1 MRIFVTGAT
10 GYVGIALVQE
20 LINAGHKVVGLT
32 RSDSGAMKLRE
43 SGADVH
49 LGNLNDL
56 QSIYNGAKA
65 ADGVI
70 HLAFNND
77 FSDFANS
84 LKTDVNVIKTIGRAL
99 EGTGK
104 PFVTT
109 AHYNGT
115 TSDNAVIALGN
126 CGVRT
131 SIVSLAPSVHGPGDK
146 GFVPGL
152 INIARKKGFSAYIDE
167 GSNRWT
173 AIHRLDAA
181 KLYRLALE
189 KAPASSLLD
198 GVADEAVPFR
208 DIASVI
214 AKHLNLPIVS
224 ISQEKAF
231 EHFGFLGTI
240 ASQDIP
246 RSSVQTQRIL
256 EWQPTQSSLI
266 SDLEMGHYFKN

>member
-10 GYVGIALVQE
+10 GYVGTAVIQE

-32 RSDSGAMKLRE
+32 RSDSAAVKLRE
-43 SGADVH
+43 AGVEVH
-49 LGNLNDL
+49 LGNLYDL
-56 QSIYNGAKA
+56 ESIYKGAKA

-84 LKTDVNVIKTIGRAL
+84 LKTDLNVIETIGRAL

-115 TSDNAVIALGN
+115 ASDNAVIELGKR
-126 CGVRT
+126 GVRT

-152 INIARKKGFSAYIDE
+152 INIAREKGFSAYIDE
-167 GSNRWT
+167 GSNHWT

-189 KAPASSLLD
+189 KAPAGSYLD
-198 GVADEAVPFR
+198 GVADEAVPFH

-214 AKHLNLPIVS
+214 GKQLNLPIVS
-224 ISQEKAF
+224 IPKEKAF

-246 RSSVQTQRIL
+246 RSSEKTQELLGWR
-256 EWQPTQSSLI
+256 PTHLSLI
-266 SDLEMGHYFKN
+266 SDLETGHYFKN

>member
-10 GYVGIALVQE
+10 GYVGTAVVQE
-20 LINAGHKVVGLT
+20 LINAEHKVIGLT
-32 RSDSGAMKLRE
+32 RSDSSAEKLRE
-43 SGADVH
+43 VGAEVH
-49 LGNLNDL
+49 LGNLNEL
-56 QSIYNGAKA
+56 ESIYNGTKA

-84 LKTDVNVIKTIGRAL
+84 LKTDLNVIETIGRAL

-115 TSDNAVIALGN
+115 ASDNAVIELGQR
-126 CGVRT
+126 GVRT

-146 GFVPGL
+146 GFVPAL
-152 INIARKKGFSAYIDE
+152 INIAREKGFSAYIDE

-189 KAPASSLLD
+189 KAPAASYLD
-198 GVADEAVPFR
+198 GVADEAVPFH

-214 AKHLNLPIVS
+214 GKHLNLPIVS
-224 ISQEKAF
+224 IPKEKAF
-231 EHFGFLGTI
+231 EHFGFLGMI

-246 RSSVQTQRIL
+246 RSSEKTQELLGWR
-256 EWQPTQSSLI
+256 PTQSSLI
-266 SDLEMGHYFKN
+266 SNLEMGHYFKK